1 MEYETYLRFALAL
14 LLVLGLIAIFAWALR
29 RFGFGGALRANSRRR
44 IQILETTPI
53 GPRHRLVLIRRD
65 QTEHLLLLGP
75 QGDLV
80 VERGAER
87 PSFEQEMAHPTAS
100 RAPSQLAAA
109 RGLVR
114 QDPPP
119 LRPAT
124 DTRPAPQED
133 HQ

>member
-1 MEYETYLRFALAL
+1 MEYDTYLRFVLAL
-14 LLVLGLIAIFAWALR
+14 LLVLGLIAILAWALR
-29 RFGFGGALRANSRRR
+29 RFGFGGALRTDSRRR
-44 IQILETTPI
+44 IQILETTPL

-75 QGDLV
+75 QGDVV
-80 VERGAER
+80 VEQGIEHA
-87 PSFEQEMAHPTAS
+87 SFEQEMNRPTTT
-100 RAPSQLAAA
+100 RLAAA

-124 DTRPAPQED
+124 EPPSEGRPS
-133 HQ
+133 